1 MSVEFRSTV
10 EGIDWPGV
18 PDARSATI
26 GALLLQLEQSQWWSP
41 EELRRR
47 QNAQLLELVE
57 HARTTVP
64 FYARRFA
71 DLPLSIEL
79 ALDPE
84 GWEQISPLTRAD
96 IQAAGDTLLSA
107 QLPAGHGGTNTMYT
121 SGSTGT
127 PIRAVRSELWEMFW
141 GAFTIRDHLWHRRD
155 FSGTFASIRESGKGV
170 LAYPEGGRSPT
181 WGRSTG
187 GVFQTGPAVGVNILT
202 PLDQQAEWLVR
213 QNPDYLQTHPT
224 VAHRLAEHCQANGIR
239 LPKLKQVETIS
250 EILRPATREVVR
262 AAWGVPVIDMYS
274 TREAG
279 YLALQ
284 CPDHEHYHVQAE
296 SALVEVL
303 DAAGRPC
310 RAGETGRVYV
320 TLLHNFAMPLIRY
333 DIGDVAEVGPPCPC
347 GRGLPVITRILGRTQ
362 NMLVLP
368 SGELRWPLLS
378 SSNIKTLLGL
388 APIRQ
393 YQFVQ
398 RTPDAIE
405 LRLAV
410 SQPLTHEQE
419 ESLRAWVREKF
430 GYPFAVTISYHPELA
445 PKASGKFEDFVSEVK
460 V

>member
-10 EGIDWPGV
+10 DGIDWPGV
-18 PDARSATI
+18 PDARSTNI
-26 GALLLQLEQSQWWSP
+26 GTLLLQLELSQWWSP

-57 HARTTVP
+57 HARTTVS
-64 FYARRFA
+64 FYTQRFA
-71 DLPLSIEL
+71 DLPLSTEL
-79 ALDPE
+79 ALDPA
-84 GWEQISPLTRAD
+84 GWEQIPPLTRAD
-96 IQAAGDTLLSA
+96 IQAAGDALLSTR
-107 QLPAGHGGTNTMYT
+107 LPVSHGGTSMMYT
-121 SGSTGT
+121 SGSTGR
-127 PIRAVRSELWEMFW
+127 PIRAVRSELWEIFW
-141 GAFTIRDHLWHRRD
+141 GAFSIRNHLWHRRN
-155 FSGTFASIRESGKGV
+155 FTGTFASIRESGKGM
-170 LAYPEGGRSPT
+170 LLYPDGGRSPD
-181 WGRSTG
+181 WGRSPG
-187 GVFQTGPAVGVNILT
+187 GLFRTGPAVGVNILT
-202 PLDQQAEWLVR
+202 PIDQQAEWLAR

-224 VAHRLAEHCQANGIR
+224 VAHRLAEHCQANAIR

-250 EILRPATREVVR
+250 EILRQGTREAVR
-262 AAWGVPVIDMYS
+262 AAWGVPVVDMYS

-303 DAAGRPC
+303 NAAGHPC

-320 TLLHNFAMPLIRY
+320 TPLHNFAMPLIRY
-333 DIGDVAEVGPPCPC
+333 DIGDFAEVGPPCPC
-347 GRGLPVITRILGRTQ
+347 GRGLPVLTRILGRTQ

-378 SSNIKTLLGL
+378 SNSIRSLLAL

-398 RTPDAIE
+398 RTPDTIE

-410 SQPLTHEQE
+410 SRPLTHDQE
-419 ESLRAWVREKF
+419 EHLRGWVRDKF
-430 GYPFAVTISYHPELA
+430 GYPFAVTLSYHAELT

-460 V
+460 A